1 MQVVNVLYLSIIF
14 VFCHILSCA
23 GHLSGSEFNWQQKLN
38 SHSSWLQQQTKICL
52 NGEIINNKNL
62 PLLVLNAFLSTL
74 VGMINAK
81 RECR

>member
-1 MQVVNVLYLSIIF
+1 MFYTYLLSLCF
-14 VFCHILSCA
+14 HILSCA

-81 RECR
+81 REWR